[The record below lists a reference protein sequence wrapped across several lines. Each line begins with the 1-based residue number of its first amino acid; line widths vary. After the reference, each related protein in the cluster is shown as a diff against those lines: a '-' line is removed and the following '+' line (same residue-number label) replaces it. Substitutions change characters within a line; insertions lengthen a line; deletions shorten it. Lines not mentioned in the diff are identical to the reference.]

1 MLAERIKVSPRRISV
16 AGQEE
21 VWSVG
26 VVAPVSEETGW
37 GFGPTCNIA
46 YMHALKNLEKALVQ
60 TDQLKGNALADLL
73 RGTLPYPAAHYRRRN
88 EHRKNNK

>member
-60 TDQLKGNALADLL
+60 TDQLKTLNSGPSLCKHYYMWHEKRNDL
-73 RGTLPYPAAHYRRRN
+73 RSHTR
-88 EHRKNNK
+88 